1 MENETK
7 TNNIDRGSQN
17 PGRGSP
23 MSMDRRL
30 NTGMS
35 RSMSDRHLSNN
46 SPVPD
51 RSLDRASPLLM
62 RSISQSSRLS
72 SRDKRTEFEP
82 ALDQLSTTGWSE
94 ANSESQV
101 CSWENHQSEKHF
113 RPIRSPSLRLSQG
126 LVPLLADPRK
136 NLTTSQ

>member
-1 MENETK
+1 MASVYFHILTLIGPNLNTYQVENETK
-7 TNNIDRGSQN
+7 SNSIDRGSPN

-35 RSMSDRHLSNN
+35 RSLSDRHLSNN

-101 CSWENHQSEKHF
+101 HKAESHQISVQIIGEF
-113 RPIRSPSLRLSQG
+113 GIR
-126 LVPLLADPRK
+126 V
-136 NLTTSQ
+136 